1 MRSILLTLLMTFA
14 TKVSAGSEDICRAN
28 SLAHNVCKEANRLE
42 KVLASQLLLK
52 LEEGLEFTSVSS
64 YKNQLIT
71 YMTILYERF
80 VLEDKIR
87 DDGRSMKS
95 LAHTMEIM
103 SADSACSNEA
113 NRAFIQLGGV
123 RQFIY
128 IFLGWRTILGY
139 FSIKVLNRISR

>member
-1 MRSILLTLLMTFA
+1 MY
-14 TKVSAGSEDICRAN
+14 
-28 SLAHNVCKEANRLE
+28 KEANRLE
-42 KVLASQLLLK
+42 KVLASQLPLK

-64 YKNQLIT
+64 DKNQLIT

-113 NRAFIQLGGV
+113 SRAFIQLGGV
-123 RQFIY
+123 RQFVY
-128 IFLGWRTILGY
+128 IFRDGEQFLDIL
-139 FSIKVLNRISR
+139 VERC

>member
-1 MRSILLTLLMTFA
+1 M
-14 TKVSAGSEDICRAN
+14 
-28 SLAHNVCKEANRLE
+28 CKETNRLE
-42 KVLASQLLLK
+42 NVLASQLPLK

-64 YKNQLIT
+64 DKNQLIT
-71 YMTILYERF
+71 YMTILYERS

-95 LAHTMEIM
+95 LEHAMEIM

-113 NRAFIQLGGV
+113 SRAFIQLGGI

-128 IFLGWRTILGY
+128 TFHDGAQFLD
-139 FSIKVLNRISR
+139 ISVESC

>member
-1 MRSILLTLLMTFA
+1 MRATTIALMMTLT
-14 TKVSAGSEDICRAN
+14 TKVSAGSEDICTAN
-28 SLAHNVCKEANRLE
+28 SLAHNVYKEANRLE
-42 KVLASQLLLK
+42 KVLASQLPFKLK
-52 LEEGLEFTSVSS
+52 DGLEFTSVSS
-64 YKNQLIT
+64 DKNQLIT

-95 LAHTMEIM
+95 LAHTLKII

-113 NRAFIQLGGV
+113 SRAFIQLGGV

-128 IFLGWRTILGY
+128 IFRDGEQFLDIL
-139 FSIKVLNRISR
+139 VERC

>member
-1 MRSILLTLLMTFA
+1 MRSILLTLLMTVA

-28 SLAHNVCKEANRLE
+28 SLAHNMCKEANRLE
-42 KVLASQLLLK
+42 NVLASQLPLK

-64 YKNQLIT
+64 DKNQLIA

-80 VLEDKIR
+80 VLEDKIK

-95 LAHTMEIM
+95 LEQAMEIM

-113 NRAFIQLGGV
+113 SRAFIQL
-123 RQFIY
+123 
-128 IFLGWRTILGY
+128 
-139 FSIKVLNRISR
+139 

>member
-1 MRSILLTLLMTFA
+1 MRATTIALMVTLT

-28 SLAHNVCKEANRLE
+28 SLAHNVYKEANRLE
-42 KVLASQLLLK
+42 KVLASQLPLK
-52 LEEGLEFTSVSS
+52 LKEGLEFTSVSS
-64 YKNQLIT
+64 DKNQLIT

-87 DDGRSMKS
+87 DDGCSMES

-103 SADSACSNEA
+103 SAYSVCSNEA
-113 NRAFIQLGGV
+113 RRAFIQLGNV

-128 IFLGWRTILGY
+128 IFRDGEQFLDIL
-139 FSIKVLNRISR
+139 VERC

>member
-1 MRSILLTLLMTFA
+1 MRSILLTLLMTVA

-28 SLAHNVCKEANRLE
+28 SLAHNMCKEANRLE
-42 KVLASQLLLK
+42 NVLASQLPLK

-64 YKNQLIT
+64 DKNQLIT
-71 YMTILYERF
+71 YMTILYERS

-95 LAHTMEIM
+95 LEQAMEIM

-113 NRAFIQLGGV
+113 SRAFIQLGGI

-128 IFLGWRTILGY
+128 TFQDGDQFLD
-139 FSIKVLNRISR
+139 ISVERC

>member
-1 MRSILLTLLMTFA
+1 MRTTTIAILMTLT
-14 TKVSAGSEDICRAN
+14 TKVSAGSEDICTAN

-42 KVLASQLLLK
+42 KVLASQLPLK

-64 YKNQLIT
+64 DKNQLIT
-71 YMTILYERF
+71 YMTILYECF

-95 LAHTMEIM
+95 LAHTVEIM

-113 NRAFIQLGGV
+113 SRAFIQLGGV

-128 IFLGWRTILGY
+128 IFRDGEQFLDIL
-139 FSIKVLNRISR
+139 VERC

>member
-1 MRSILLTLLMTFA
+1 MRATTIALMMTLT

-28 SLAHNVCKEANRLE
+28 SLAPNVYKEANRLE
-42 KVLASQLLLK
+42 KVLASQLPLK

-64 YKNQLIT
+64 DKNQLIT

-87 DDGRSMKS
+87 DDGRSLKS

-113 NRAFIQLGGV
+113 SRAFIQLGGV

-128 IFLGWRTILGY
+128 IFRDGEQFLDIL
-139 FSIKVLNRISR
+139 VERC